1 MLDMDRHA
9 YILKLDYRDAPL
21 MILCPIILGIILTSR
36 LSGNDYRVATLS
48 KFYLNLSF
56 LN

>member
-1 MLDMDRHA
+1 MKLDRHA
-9 YILKLDYRDAPL
+9 YILRLDYRDASL
-21 MILCPIILGIILTSR
+21 MILCHIILGIILTSR